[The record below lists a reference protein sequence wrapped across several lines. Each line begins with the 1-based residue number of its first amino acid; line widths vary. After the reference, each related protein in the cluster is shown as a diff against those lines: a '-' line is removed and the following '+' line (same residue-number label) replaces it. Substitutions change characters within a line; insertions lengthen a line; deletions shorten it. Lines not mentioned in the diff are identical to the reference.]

1 VVKNPSFTEIS
12 GVGLERSSRRK
23 PTVSETS
30 RSNATPLPNEP
41 ETPKRYSSL
50 NSASPQNE
58 ERLFSPRKLRSTRKK
73 SGLGDGIRET
83 RSTEPEPFVATT
95 TNKKGKSQTNGRRI
109 GTVVEPVLKTPMA
122 NGRVKKEELEGTF
135 TRSLRPRK

>member
-1 VVKNPSFTEIS
+1 MVKNPSFTEIS

-30 RSNATPLPNEP
+30 RSNATSLPNEP

-50 NSASPQNE
+50 NSTSPQNE

-83 RSTEPEPFVATT
+83 RSTEPETFVAAT
-95 TNKKGKSQTNGRRI
+95 TNKKKSQTNGRRI
-109 GTVVEPVLKTPMA
+109 GTVVEPVLKTPMV
-122 NGRVKKEELEGTF
+122 NGRFKKEELEGTF